1 MSSQLGQ
8 NTLRLLPCSS
18 SFLSQNELF
27 CWFGLDAKRF
37 SKAKSAFVTNC
48 NTNKL
53 NISPTAEKLVIRAL
67 KNEKRKEG
75 NPADFLLYSSIGRYE
90 LEPLQKSNLTKRK
103 TYIAGCS
110 TNRWQHNCERQN
122 FVDLKCFPIA
132 KLAFVLGC
140 SMNKLNINPTAEK
153 PVIREPKNA
162 RKKRGNQANFLLC
175 S

>member
-1 MSSQLGQ
+1 MVQLDYAVA
-8 NTLRLLPCSS
+8 RV
-18 SFLSQNELF
+18 FFHKNELF

-37 SKAKSAFVTNC
+37 SKAKSAFVTGC
-48 NTNKL
+48 NMNKL
-53 NISPTAEKLVIRAL
+53 NINPTAEKHVIRAL

-90 LEPLQKSNLTKRK
+90 LEPVQNQT

-162 RKKRGNQANFLLC
+162 RKKRGNQANFLLW